1 MEKASLLNFFRA
13 LRQPDSNK
21 VSHVSTLVPTLA
33 ATYIINTTRNVQTI
47 NEKKIKSYKK
57 IQCYRLNSVA
67 EK

>member
-1 MEKASLLNFFRA
+1 MIYILWHGKSQPLELFKA

-47 NEKKIKSYKK
+47 NKKNQVI
-57 IQCYRLNSVA
+57 
-67 EK
+67 